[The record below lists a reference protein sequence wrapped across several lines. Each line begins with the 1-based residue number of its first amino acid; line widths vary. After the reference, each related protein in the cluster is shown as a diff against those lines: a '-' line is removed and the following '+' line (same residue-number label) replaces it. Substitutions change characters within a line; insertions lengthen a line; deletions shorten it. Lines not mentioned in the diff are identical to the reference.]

1 MLRAGLANANN
12 SIMMLFHKNFPIK
25 ERMRTASKKDNKLAI
40 KLIYAVR
47 VSALVSPVS
56 FVMLL
61 MAAVNPSLNISLIVS
76 IIFYCC
82 VSY

>member
-1 MLRAGLANANN
+1 MSETLQKQIE
-12 SIMMLFHKNFPIK
+12 SIRQISNDEIK

-61 MAAVNPSLNISLIVS
+61 MAAVNPSLNIS
-76 IIFYCC
+76 
-82 VSY
+82 